1 MTAPS
6 EAPNIYAFRRN
17 LVVAASAGT
26 GKTHS
31 LVGVL
36 VHLVLGASEL
46 GGEGVREPVEPSRIV
61 ATTFS
66 RKAAAEIRTR
76 LVDSLE
82 RLAAGDA
89 KAPYHADLAA
99 AMERA
104 GRPAWSGADLGDRAR
119 RALDGIGRAQI
130 GTLHSFAATIARSYA
145 LELGLSPSFELA
157 DEDESRART
166 REALERVVGAETAPS
181 ASRIA

>member
-104 GRPAWSGADLGDRAR
+104 GRPAWSDAELGDGNVCPLRVP
-119 RALDGIGRAQI
+119 
-130 GTLHSFAATIARSYA
+130 
-145 LELGLSPSFELA
+145 LSPA
-157 DEDESRART
+157 
-166 REALERVVGAETAPS
+166 
-181 ASRIA
+181 